1 MSGKNFILRKEILII
16 DDDPVSTYLTEE
28 LLLDHFNNLKIQK
41 FSSGKDCL
49 AYLKNKKDEAVI
61 LLDLN
66 MPEMNG
72 WEFLKF
78 YREIGINDPIILLTS
93 SINDDDRKRAAQEKI
108 YFLNKPIDP
117 SLLDKFVYLAPAL

>member
-1 MSGKNFILRKEILII
+1 MSGKNFILLKDVIII

-28 LLLDHFNNLKIQK
+28 LLMDHFNTLKIHK

-49 AYLKNKKDEAVI
+49 AYLKNKKDEAII

-72 WEFLKF
+72 WEFLNF

-93 SINDDDRKRAAQEKI
+93 SINDDDRKRAAQEDI

-117 SLLDKFVYLAPAL
+117 SFLDDFVSLTPTL